1 MSTEELSY
9 LDLSFALLLV
19 VGLAIL
25 LSAYRL
31 GVTQSL
37 LVATVRL
44 VVQLSL
50 IGYVLRFLFASGNEP
65 YVAVMAL
72 VMLIVASREIMAR
85 QKRRLKGWGSL
96 GIGAGTLFVSSFAIA
111 LYGIL
116 VVVHP
121 KPWYT
126 PQYVIPLLGMIM
138 SNTMN
143 AISLS
148 MDRLTSA
155 VYDNRDVIEQRLAL
169 GQTSRE
175 AIRSYSKDCIR
186 TGITPIINSMATAG
200 IVALPGMMTGQILA
214 GASPLEAVRYQ
225 IMIWILIAAGA
236 GFGMAFALRMLEV
249 TLFDS
254 RMRLRLDRFEKPKK

>member
-1 MSTEELSY
+1 MNTESLSY
-9 LDLSFALLLV
+9 LDLSLALVLV
-19 VGLAIL
+19 LALAIL
-25 LSAYRL
+25 LRAYRL
-31 GVTQSL
+31 GVTRSL

-50 IGYVLRFLFASGNEP
+50 IGHVLRFLFASGNEP
-65 YVAVMAL
+65 YIGIMAF
-72 VMLIVASREIMAR
+72 VMLCVASREIMAR
-85 QKRRLKGWGSL
+85 QKRRLRGWGSF
-96 GIGAGTLFVSSFAIA
+96 GIGAGSLFFSSFAIA
-111 LYGIL
+111 LYSIL
-116 VVVHP
+116 VVVRP
-121 KPWYT
+121 EPWYT

-143 AISLS
+143 ALTLS

-155 VYDNRDVIEQRLAL
+155 VYDHRDVIEQRLAL
-169 GQTSRE
+169 GQSARE
-175 AIRSYSKDCIR
+175 AIKSYSKDCIR

-236 GFGMAFALRMLEV
+236 GFGMAFALRMLEAI
-249 TLFDS
+249 LFDN
-254 RMRLRLDRFEKPKK
+254 RMRLRLDRLAEPKH